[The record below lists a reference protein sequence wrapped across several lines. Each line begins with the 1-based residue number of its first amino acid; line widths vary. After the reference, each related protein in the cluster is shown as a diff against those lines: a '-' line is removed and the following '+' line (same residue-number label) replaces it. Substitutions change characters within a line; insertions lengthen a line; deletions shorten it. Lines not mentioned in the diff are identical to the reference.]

1 MDWRLPQPGRPRPDP
16 VPATSAAEVRRGP
29 PIELVDQ
36 AAIPGGGTLRLL
48 KCGTEFSI
56 QFGDE
61 ELMGSRD
68 HRSEQALASLT
79 HQRLGGADGD
89 ILIGGLG
96 MGFTLGA
103 ALAAWTQESSFVVA
117 ELVPS
122 VVTWARGPLA
132 HLSGVHLADPR
143 VSLKLIDVHDEI
155 SAARNRYDA
164 ILLDVDNGPEG
175 FIKLENDRLYC
186 NWGLREAH
194 AALRPGGVLAIW
206 SAFPDPDFVE
216 RLEAAGFEVDET
228 LVPAF
233 ADAVDDWHRLLFAA
247 KPN

>member
-1 MDWRLPQPGRPRPDP
+1 
-16 VPATSAAEVRRGP
+16 
-29 PIELVDQ
+29 
-36 AAIPGGGTLRLL
+36 
-48 KCGTEFSI
+48 
-56 QFGDE
+56 
-61 ELMGSRD
+61 
-68 HRSEQALASLT
+68 
-79 HQRLGGADGD
+79 
-89 ILIGGLG
+89 
-96 MGFTLGA
+96 
-103 ALAAWTQESSFVVA
+103 
-117 ELVPS
+117 LVPS

-216 RLEAAGFEVDET
+216 RLERAGFEVDET